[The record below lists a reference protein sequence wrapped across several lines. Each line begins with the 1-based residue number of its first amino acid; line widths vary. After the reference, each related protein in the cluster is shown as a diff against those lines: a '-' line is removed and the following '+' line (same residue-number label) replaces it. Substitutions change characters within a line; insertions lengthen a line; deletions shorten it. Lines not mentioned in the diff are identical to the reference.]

1 MTVLFIFSFSISV
14 SAQELAKRTVQSKN
28 PVPSVVF
35 RITSSNNNVKK
46 NIFDSDL
53 LPKISKLEHLSRM
66 SVQNVDNTAINLVV
80 EFHFGDVDSF
90 YRWYSDPKIKA
101 LLEQIKKY
109 GPNLRA
115 ELIYQ
120 KTK

>member
-14 SAQELAKRTVQSKN
+14 SAQELTKRAVQSKN

-35 RITSSNNNVKK
+35 RIASSNNNVKK

-66 SVQNVDNTAINLVV
+66 SVQNIDNTGINLIF

-109 GPNLRA
+109 GPNFRA